1 MKQHIK
7 TLIAGGVLAL
17 VLIGMAM
24 RGPLEDGYAAYQRG
38 DYAKVMRLF
47 RPLADQGNATA
58 QNNLGVMYRDGSG
71 VSRDYA
77 QAFAWFRKSADL
89 GNANAQSIGGLIQGE
104 VSHNE
109 SCMRVLS

>member
-47 RPLADQGNATA
+47 
-58 QNNLGVMYRDGSG
+58 
-71 VSRDYA
+71 SRLCYA
-77 QAFAWFRKSADL
+77 
-89 GNANAQSIGGLIQGE
+89 
-104 VSHNE
+104 
-109 SCMRVLS
+109 

>member
-47 RPLADQGNATA
+47 RPLADQGKRHSAE
-58 QNNLGVMYRDGSG
+58 QPRRD
-71 VSRDYA
+71 VPR
-77 QAFAWFRKSADL
+77 R
-89 GNANAQSIGGLIQGE
+89 
-104 VSHNE
+104 
-109 SCMRVLS
+109 

>member
-38 DYAKVMRLF
+38 DYAKEQPHIPSDYLSPGHRLCGAA
-47 RPLADQGNATA
+47 RAGRQDDRVQRGLGQQPSAT
-58 QNNLGVMYRDGSG
+58 LC
-71 VSRDYA
+71 
-77 QAFAWFRKSADL
+77 
-89 GNANAQSIGGLIQGE
+89 GE
-104 VSHNE
+104 
-109 SCMRVLS
+109 